1 MISKP
6 AGASD
11 RNEHMHP
18 NAGLKRIPR
27 NLHKKNKTKQEN
39 YPEKGFLC
47 FPRGEQFLDS
57 IIVKETIHHQRGKS
71 HLYNY
76 RLVLKQIPPYT
87 LAPLGGHV
95 TSVGLA
101 SPLSYQQLQLNSAI
115 RRFFFLVQKTQTA
128 KHSQMTLS
136 FRSPGTWK
144 TLFHK
149 AGMRAN
155 PTVGSTELGC
165 LQSSCMLRCLCQR

>member
-6 AGASD
+6 ARASY

-18 NAGLKRIPR
+18 NAGLKKIPR
-27 NLHKKNKTKQEN
+27 NLHKKKKKNNQEN

-76 RLVLKQIPPYT
+76 KVLKQIPPYT
-87 LAPLGGHV
+87 LALLGGHV
-95 TSVGLA
+95 TLVGLP
-101 SPLSYQQLQLNSAI
+101 SPLSYQ
-115 RRFFFLVQKTQTA
+115 
-128 KHSQMTLS
+128 
-136 FRSPGTWK
+136 
-144 TLFHK
+144 
-149 AGMRAN
+149 
-155 PTVGSTELGC
+155 
-165 LQSSCMLRCLCQR
+165 

>member
-27 NLHKKNKTKQEN
+27 NLHKKKKEN

-115 RRFFFLVQKTQTA
+115 RRFFFFGTENPDSKALSNDPLISFSGNVENTV
-128 KHSQMTLS
+128 SQS
-136 FRSPGTWK
+136 RDES
-144 TLFHK
+144 
-149 AGMRAN
+149 
-155 PTVGSTELGC
+155 
-165 LQSSCMLRCLCQR
+165 